1 MTYTTGVPQDGQSL
15 GNSKPKIRDNFDV
28 LATYLGTNHVA
39 LNALNGGMHKFL
51 QMPEQASDPASDV
64 NIGDLY
70 TKEAQTYTNLFWK
83 QESNGSDPLRNQG
96 AVTQMTNILPVNA
109 TVGRSF
115 LPGGLLIVWGNL
127 LSGQTT
133 NPTLTTFD
141 WKAANG
147 GEGFTLAGV
156 AAVPFIV
163 LASPNTG
170 AIIADQAWVID
181 NILNTTF
188 DLKTIGFPVGR
199 TFNYLLIGPK
209 T

>member
-1 MTYTTGVPQDGQSL
+1 MTYTTGIPQDGQSL
-15 GNSKPKIRDNFDV
+15 GSSKPQVRDNFNV

-51 QMPEQASDPASDV
+51 QMPEQASDPSSGV

-83 QESNGSDPLRNQG
+83 QESGGADPLRNQG

-141 WKAANG
+141 WKTANG
-147 GEGFTLAGV
+147 GEGFTLGGV

-163 LASPNTG
+163 LATPNTS
-170 AIIADQAWVID
+170 AISAQFWTID
-181 NILNTTF
+181 NILADTF
-188 DLKTIGFPVGR
+188 DLKTIGFPAGR